1 MVQNQ
6 LNQPGIEQQQSL
18 RFSSA
23 KPRMRMGSQPIKPLK
38 LPAIVKLDSSNSSVS
53 PAISTTQ
60 VNASIEPLT
69 EPVAIDLDQA
79 HALLA
84 PATPATTAKRPR
96 SSKSQLQPQSGQS
109 KSRQPQTRSAT
120 QNSAKAKA
128 DSRSALMGVFQHL
141 SLPQLKKETWRWLIL
156 WGTLLSSFGGITG
169 VAFLWLAS
177 PPPSV
182 DCQKV
187 SLGSLGAQRL
197 YCAQELAR
205 SGELTDLTAGI
216 TLLENWSADQPLYN
230 EAQQAVTDWSKVIL
244 VIAHRKIAQ
253 NDMQAAID
261 AAGQIPPS
269 SSIYLKAQEE
279 IKAWR
284 QEWQTGEGI
293 VATAQ
298 DAIKAQDWKLA
309 SEQVVELGRLHHEYW
324 RINQADVLF
333 KQIVREKQARQNLTH
348 AQKLAKQNTPDKLAE
363 AIGLLAQIPANAYSS
378 AEAQTALQQWSQE
391 LIRVGLQQW
400 WDGDRTGAFA
410 TALKIPL
417 SPNLPVE
424 GLDLIRL
431 SQANQ
436 LVAPHLSDSTEISL
450 SELWHLTEAV
460 AAVKKIGAD
469 SPFYEEAQAA
479 QQTWQTHLQDLTQL
493 GFANLMAQ
501 SGDRA
506 SLEFAVNQVNQIAAE
521 SPRQAQAQSFI
532 ARWQQDIQGLEDQ
545 PYLSRGKHW
554 AASGKIPDLRT
565 AIAQVSQIPA
575 ERAAWHKAQD
585 LIAQW
590 TAQIQRV
597 EDQPIWD
604 QAQKLATQGKLGQA
618 IDVAAKIPTDRA
630 LYTETQSAIAAWKA
644 KIQAAEIAEDQPI
657 LDRAYSL
664 AATERLTMA
673 IDSAAQ
679 IAPGRALYTEAQAA
693 IKAWD
698 KQRQDIW
705 NAGGPAV
712 PEAADPE
719 PTGSPDVMT
728 GATETPAAED
738 STDNL
743 NENPAENSPDDTA
756 IGSSNGFEGYYDE
769 GYRQE

>member
-1 MVQNQ
+1 M
-6 LNQPGIEQQQSL
+6 E
-18 RFSSA
+18 
-23 KPRMRMGSQPIKPLK
+23 
-38 LPAIVKLDSSNSSVS
+38 
-53 PAISTTQ
+53 
-60 VNASIEPLT
+60 
-69 EPVAIDLDQA
+69 
-79 HALLA
+79 
-84 PATPATTAKRPR
+84 
-96 SSKSQLQPQSGQS
+96 QPQSNQS
-109 KSRQPQTRSAT
+109 KLSKVPARSLARNLAKT
-120 QNSAKAKA
+120 QAASQ
-128 DSRSALMGVFQHL
+128 SALMGAFQR
-141 SLPQLKKETWRWLIL
+141 LPKLKKETWQWLIL

-169 VAFLWLAS
+169 LAFLWLAS

-216 TLLENWSADQPLYN
+216 TLLENWSADQPLYD
-230 EAQQAVTDWSKVIL
+230 EAQQAVTDWSKIIL

-253 NDMQAAID
+253 NDMQAAI
-261 AAGQIPPS
+261 AAAAQIPPS
-269 SSIYLKAQEE
+269 SSVYLKAQEE

-284 QEWQTGEGI
+284 QEWQSGEGI
-293 VATAQ
+293 VSTAQ
-298 DAIKAQDWKLA
+298 NAIKAQDWKLA

-333 KQIVREKQARQNLTH
+333 KQIVREKQARQNLTQ
-348 AQKLAKQNTPDKLAE
+348 AQKLAKQKTPDKLAE
-363 AIGLLAQIPANAYSS
+363 AIGLLAQIPGNAHSS
-378 AEAQTALQQWSQE
+378 AEAQAALQQWSQE
-391 LIRVGLQQW
+391 LIQVGLQQW
-400 WDGDRTGAFA
+400 WDGDRAGAFA

-436 LVAPHLSDSTEISL
+436 LVTPYLSAESTAISL

-479 QQTWQTHLQDLTQL
+479 QQTWQMHLEDLTQL
-493 GFANLMAQ
+493 GFANLMAR

-506 SLEFAVNQVNQIAAE
+506 SLEFAINQSNQVAPD
-521 SPRQAQAQSFI
+521 SPRRTQAQSLI
-532 ARWQQDIQGLEDQ
+532 ARWQQDIQALEDQ
-545 PYLSRGKHW
+545 PYLARAQRW
-554 AASGKIPDLRT
+554 AASDKIPDLRT
-565 AIAQVSQIPA
+565 AIAQVGQIPA
-575 ERAAWHKAQD
+575 ERAAWQKAQD

-590 TAQIQRV
+590 TAQIQRL

-604 QAQKLATQGKLGQA
+604 QAQKLATQGKLSQA
-618 IDVAAKIPTDRA
+618 IEVAAQIPAERA
-630 LYTETQSAIAAWKA
+630 LYTEAQSAIAAWKA

-673 IDSAAQ
+673 IDAAAQ
-679 IAPGRALYTEAQAA
+679 IAPGRALYSEAQAA

-705 NAGGPAV
+705 NAGGPAT
-712 PEAADPE
+712 PGAADAEPNDSSEAASESAASETTDIPVAE
-719 PTGSPDVMT
+719 
-728 GATETPAAED
+728 ETPED
-738 STDNL
+738 STGTPTGDT
-743 NENPAENSPDDTA
+743 DTDTA
-756 IGSSNGFEGYYDE
+756 IGSTHGFEGYYDE
-769 GYRQE
+769 GYQQE